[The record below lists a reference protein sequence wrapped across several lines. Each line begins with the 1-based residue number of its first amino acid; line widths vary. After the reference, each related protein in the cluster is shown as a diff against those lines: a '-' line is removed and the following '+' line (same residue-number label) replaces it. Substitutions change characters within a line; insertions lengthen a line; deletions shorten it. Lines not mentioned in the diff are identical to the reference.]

1 MRLSV
6 LATGREGSTFAQQMR
21 VCLSVWSTSAMAQ
34 HFWAGLS
41 ALRALWVAFMPIE
54 TVELPSH
61 G

>member
-1 MRLSV
+1 
-6 LATGREGSTFAQQMR
+6 MR

-54 TVELPSH
+54 TVELASQ